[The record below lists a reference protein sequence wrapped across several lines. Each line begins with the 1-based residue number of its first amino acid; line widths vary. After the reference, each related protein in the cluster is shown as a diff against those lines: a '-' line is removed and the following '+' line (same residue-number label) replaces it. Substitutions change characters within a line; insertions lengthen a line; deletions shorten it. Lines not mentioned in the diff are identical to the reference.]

1 MRSSPKSASSDTPE
15 QYICCSGL
23 YAKKWEP
30 VFVFQSFRKGGR
42 ATMANDDDYDMDDAA
57 ADTGVDND
65 EVQIAWET
73 AEDDYDQ
80 EHS

>member
-1 MRSSPKSASSDTPE
+1 
-15 QYICCSGL
+15 
-23 YAKKWEP
+23 
-30 VFVFQSFRKGGR
+30 
-42 ATMANDDDYDMDDAA
+42 MANDDDYDMDDAA